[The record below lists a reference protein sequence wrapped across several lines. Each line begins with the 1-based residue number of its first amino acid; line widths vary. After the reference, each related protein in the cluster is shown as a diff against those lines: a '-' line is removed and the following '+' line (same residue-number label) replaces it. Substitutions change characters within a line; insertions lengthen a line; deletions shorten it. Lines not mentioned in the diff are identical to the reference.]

1 MAEALELSS
10 ANRIRQLAGMPV
22 EPEPLP
28 KPENPPAW
36 SEIKESED
44 YKTLTYPEQVDLARK
59 WGEETKLYA
68 STLKDYTPEQD
79 AEIDDFVNTQAVD
92 VPTNVKVAAGAAGLV
107 KGSAS
112 VMGGIA
118 GGLGGLAVGG
128 PVGAIAGGV
137 GGAIAGSELAEAGLQ
152 KFTPNVARAREFAP
166 TAAAV
171 GEYAPSVALGAVGVR
186 QLAQAGGTL
195 FKELGAKRA
204 AQELGK
210 TVATGAGIG
219 AGVGTGVRAVT
230 GGEVTPG
237 TITTDALFGAA
248 FAGLGSGSRI
258 KGYNREQALSLNE
271 RVKAGTATEAEFRDW
286 NGILAEAQRTQARDV
301 AGARRTEVELGGRRV
316 LDKTELIPGEQPQV
330 TPQPTAE
337 LPAPRP
343 VVPELPEAGVRG
355 IVRGTQA
362 DTAAMQRRGIITP
375 MQESL
380 VDLNDPVP
388 RTNVFTTES
397 QGINREAI
405 IPDTRGLQ
413 GEIVREGPIVTPRT
427 QLPSRERLA
436 LQDIEAETPKQI
448 EYYHGTS
455 KQQGDQL
462 KPNALGLIFAT
473 PSKTEAKVY
482 AGNSKTAKVIPVE
495 INAKN
500 VFDAEN
506 PEHLAKIGADDSD
519 RLWDAAY
526 IENADWLNKIKN
538 AGFDGIYMR
547 DIGGM
552 GAIGEK
558 NVAVFDKSSISQ
570 KPTIPRPMRGK
581 AGEEGFVVSDVRE
594 GAAKVAKKWLTTE
607 GNLPKEMFDIME
619 AKGSRT
625 LAMLKQIDFTLA
637 DLGRA
642 TKALNGTAKL
652 TPEQSSQLDGYLRGE
667 AAVTTLPEPLQP
679 IALQMRRQLDNLSE
693 RLIEAGVFTE
703 EPGPSGASKADIVR
717 ERKGEYLT
725 RSYEKFDS
733 PKFTVELVKQR
744 NPSEYANAE
753 NFVRTQ
759 MKAANPNVTE
769 AEVQGKIKELVEGG
783 RDKPLE
789 SLIQA
794 STLGKKLGITKAR
807 QDIPKEIRFLI
818 GEYTNPV
825 INYARSASKMIN
837 LLQSQEMLNK
847 LKDFGVANKLFFE
860 RPTGNA
866 ATQIAAEGSDTR
878 SPLNG
883 LYAERDLVDAL
894 ENFEMFHKGG
904 TAFQL
909 YSMANA
915 WVKWG
920 KTVGSV
926 QAQFRNPISNV
937 LIEVVNGNFNFGGNL
952 KPIKTILAD
961 FGVPAMDT
969 KEGRAYLTRAAQLGV
984 YDNTVLNEFTQ
995 MLKDAQQY
1003 KGSTIDYAEMLAGK
1017 SASIL
1022 KKGVGKG
1029 IGALNKTYRAGDNLF
1044 KLMAWENETK
1054 QLMDGR
1060 GLSRLEAEVI
1070 AAERVK
1076 NTRPTYS
1083 RVPRIIKAFRL
1094 QPFIGNFVSW
1104 PSEML
1109 RILPN
1114 TLRYANEDIRTPGMR
1129 RYGLQRLIGMFAGT
1143 SAVYGLI
1150 ELAKWATGFN
1160 DRKTDALRRFVAPYQ
1175 KNAALMPTGMDGKD
1189 VGYVDISYTSP
1200 YEIFM
1205 GPAQAVAAGR
1215 DPEEKILG
1223 AIKEFTEA
1231 YIGPSILA
1239 NSIISAYYGK
1249 TPQGRAIRN
1258 PQDTFTDQ
1266 ALDVISYVL
1275 RQNEPATVSQI
1286 RRIGYALSGQP
1297 DTSVSRYGR
1306 IYKPSEELSALFGIR
1321 PQSIN
1326 VSKALESK
1334 ASRFNSNMADVGRI
1348 FTETYGAVGT
1358 IPEAKVREQ
1367 FEKMQNRR
1375 RIMFDEANKDFHAAM
1390 MLGLSRS
1397 EAISA
1402 MRAGGMGID
1411 NASAI
1416 ANNKYRDY
1424 KISKSLTKSMRRE
1437 LSPEEMQKRQEIGRE
1452 LMMQQGE

>member
-10 ANRIRQLAGMPV
+10 ANRIRQLAGIPV

-36 SEIKESED
+36 TEIKESED

-79 AEIDDFVNTQAVD
+79 AEIDDFVSTQAVD

-128 PVGAIAGGV
+128 PIGAVVGGV
-137 GGAIAGSELAEAGLQ
+137 GGAIAGGELAEAGLQ

-166 TAAAV
+166 GYATA
-171 GEYAPSVALGAVGVR
+171 GQYAPEVVMGTVGAR
-186 QLAQAGGTL
+186 QLVQAGKTL
-195 FKELGAKRA
+195 FQELGAKRA

-210 TVATGAGIG
+210 AVATGAGVGVG
-219 AGVGTGVRAVT
+219 AGVGARAIIS
-230 GGEVTPG
+230 EELG
-237 TITTDALFGAA
+237 TEFDMRPSTIATDALFGAV
-248 FAGLGSGSRI
+248 FAGLGSGSRV

-271 RVKAGTATEAEFRDW
+271 RVESGVASKAEVNDW
-286 NGILAEAQRTQARDV
+286 KAIIAEAQRTQARDV
-301 AGARRTEVELGGRRV
+301 AGAKRTEVELGGRRV
-316 LDKTELIPGEQPQV
+316 LDKTELTPAEQPQV
-330 TPQPTAE
+330 RPQPTAE

-343 VVPELPEAGVRG
+343 IVPELPEAGVRG
-355 IVRGTQA
+355 SARGTQA
-362 DTAAMQRRGIITP
+362 DTAAMQRRGVTTE

-388 RTNVFTTES
+388 KRNVFTTES
-397 QGINREAI
+397 QGMNREAI

-427 QLPSRERLA
+427 QLPTTERLA
-436 LQDIEAETPKQI
+436 LPAEGEVVPAEEPQVP
-448 EYYHGTS
+448 
-455 KQQGDQL
+455 Q
-462 KPNALGLIFAT
+462 AT
-473 PSKTEAKVY
+473 
-482 AGNSKTAKVIPVE
+482 
-495 INAKN
+495 
-500 VFDAEN
+500 
-506 PEHLAKIGADDSD
+506 
-519 RLWDAAY
+519 
-526 IENADWLNKIKN
+526 
-538 AGFDGIYMR
+538 
-547 DIGGM
+547 
-552 GAIGEK
+552 
-558 NVAVFDKSSISQ
+558 Q
-570 KPTIPRPMRGK
+570 PTIPRPMRGK
-581 AGEEGFVVSDVRE
+581 AGEAGFVVSDVQE
-594 GAAKVAKKWLTTE
+594 GAAKVAQKWLTTE

-619 AKGSRT
+619 AKGSRAQ
-625 LAMLKQIDFTLA
+625 AMLKQIDFTLA

-642 TKALNGTAKL
+642 AKALNGTAKL
-652 TPEQSSQLDGYLRGE
+652 TPQQSSQLDGFLRGRT
-667 AAVTTLPEPLQP
+667 AVTTLPEPFQP
-679 IALQMRRQLDNLSE
+679 IASQMRRQLDNLSE
-693 RLIEAGVFTE
+693 RLIEAGAFSE
-703 EPGPSGASKADIVR
+703 EPGPSGVSKADIVR
-717 ERKGEYLT
+717 ANKEEYLT
-725 RSYEKFDS
+725 RSYEGREN
-733 PKFTVELVKQR
+733 PKYTVELVKRR
-744 NPSEYANAE
+744 NPVEYANAE

-769 AEVQGKIKELVEGG
+769 AEVQGKIKQYVEGG
-783 RDKPLE
+783 RDKPFE
-789 SLIQA
+789 SLIDA
-794 STLGKKLGITKAR
+794 ATLGKKLGITKKR
-807 QDIPKEIRFLI
+807 LDIPKEVRFLM
-818 GEYTNPV
+818 GEYTDPV
-825 INYARSASKMIN
+825 INYARSASKMID
-837 LLQSQEMLNK
+837 LLQKQEMLNK

-866 ATQIAAEGSDTR
+866 ITQIAADGSDTR

-883 LYAERDLVDAL
+883 LYAEKDLVDAL

-1003 KGSTIDYAEMLAGK
+1003 KGSTIDYAEKLSTKLGRLAGTG
-1017 SASIL
+1017 AGFVE
-1022 KKGVGKG
+1022 KGVKAG
-1029 IGALNKTYRAGDNLF
+1029 IGTLNKTYRAGDNLF

-1094 QPFIGNFVSW
+1094 QPLIGNFVSW

-1114 TLRYANEDIRTPGMR
+1114 TLRYAGEDMKTPGMR
-1129 RYGLQRLIGMFAGT
+1129 RYGLQRLIGMFVGT
-1143 SAVYGLI
+1143 SAVYGLV

-1160 DRKTDALRRFVAPYQ
+1160 DRKADALRRFVAPYQ

-1205 GPAQAVAAGR
+1205 GPVQAVAAGR

-1249 TPQGRAIRN
+1249 TPQGRSIRN

-1266 ALDVISYVL
+1266 SLDVISYVL

-1306 IYKPSEELSALFGIR
+1306 VYKPSEELSALFGIR

-1348 FTETYGAVGT
+1348 FTETYGAVGNV
-1358 IPEAKVREQ
+1358 PEARVREQ

-1375 RIMFDEANKDFHAAM
+1375 RVMFDEANKDFHAAM

-1402 MRAGGMGID
+1402 MRSGGMGVD

-1416 ANNKYRDY
+1416 ANNRYRDY

-1437 LSPEEMQKRQEIGRE
+1437 LSPEEMEKRQEIGRE